1 MVHQLSVSCTE
12 QSPLDCYPGLSH
24 TRLLLSKADGWY
36 PWSAQGAGVDWEMG
50 PGPGAGVYRPG
61 PHMAEAVLAKG
72 DL

>member
-24 TRLLLSKADGWY
+24 TQLLLSKADGWY